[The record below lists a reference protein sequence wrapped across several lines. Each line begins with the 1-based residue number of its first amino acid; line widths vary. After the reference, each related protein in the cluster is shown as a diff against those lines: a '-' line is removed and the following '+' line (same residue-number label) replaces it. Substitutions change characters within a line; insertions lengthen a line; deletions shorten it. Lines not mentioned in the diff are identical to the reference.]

1 MKKILIISGI
11 LLVAGIATKDTIEI
25 FKELDKISVY
35 TPAQWGMRQPAQ
47 QNPGQRQ
54 TNIQTQQ
61 NRNENYNK
69 IWNNN
74 NSNSNNGNILDNYNK
89 SPNRT
94 QQNRINKFINR

>member
-1 MKKILIISGI
+1 MKKILIITGI
-11 LLVAGIATKDTIEI
+11 LLVTGIATKDTIEI

-54 TNIQTQQ
+54 TDIQTQQ

-69 IWNNN
+69 MWNNN
-74 NSNSNNGNILDNYNK
+74 NSNNENRIDNYNK
-89 SPNRT
+89 NPNRT
-94 QQNRINKFINR
+94 QQNQINKFINR